1 MIPIDVIESTANE
14 LMAKAAIEIPDD
26 YLTGLKKAAD
36 SEDGDL
42 SSYVLRA
49 MLDNYVAA
57 KEDDGATGRGGE
69 EPTNDGLGG
78 LGSFLDASV
87 STSELADQRIEDYP
101 VWWTRPS
108 PAARTAT

>member
-57 KEDDGATGRGGE
+57 KEDGRAMCGDTGTPVSYTHLTL
-69 EPTNDGLGG
+69 PT
-78 LGSFLDASV
+78 
-87 STSELADQRIEDYP
+87 T
-101 VWWTRPS
+101 
-108 PAARTAT
+108 